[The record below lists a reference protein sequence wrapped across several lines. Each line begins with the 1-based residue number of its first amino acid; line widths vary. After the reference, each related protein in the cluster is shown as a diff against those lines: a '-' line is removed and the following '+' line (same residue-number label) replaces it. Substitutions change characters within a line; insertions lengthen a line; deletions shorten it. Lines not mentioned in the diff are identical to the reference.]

1 MKIYCPRSVRNSY
14 LHLIGSYPFPRSCF
28 GFILNIFRINFTLL
42 WMENGNIA
50 WLCTMAL
57 RVQYFTTQIYFTQS
71 KFQFT
76 QSKIHFTQLEIH
88 FTQLEIHFTQ
98 LGIHF
103 AQLKF
108 SPSGP
113 YFCYHQSLIC
123 YKDWLLS
130 VLFTMYRHVMK
141 FLADSKTTRNAYMR
155 LDISQTLKILLH
167 MDSN

>member
-1 MKIYCPRSVRNSY
+1 
-14 LHLIGSYPFPRSCF
+14 
-28 GFILNIFRINFTLL
+28 
-42 WMENGNIA
+42 
-50 WLCTMAL
+50 MAL
-57 RVQYFTTQIYFTQS
+57 RVQYFTTQIYYTQS

-76 QSKIHFTQLEIH
+76 QSKIN

-113 YFCYHQSLIC
+113 YFCYHQSLIY

-141 FLADSKTTRNAYMR
+141 FLADSKTKTCN
-155 LDISQTLKILLH
+155 
-167 MDSN
+167 

>member
-1 MKIYCPRSVRNSY
+1 M
-14 LHLIGSYPFPRSCF
+14 
-28 GFILNIFRINFTLL
+28 ILL
-42 WMENGNIA
+42 EYG
-50 WLCTMAL
+50 TMAL

-88 FTQLEIHFTQ
+88 FTQSKFHFTQSKFHVTQLGIHFTQ

-113 YFCYHQSLIC
+113 YFCYHQSLIY

-130 VLFTMYRHVMK
+130 VLFTMYRHVGK
-141 FLADSKTTRNAYMR
+141 LSDEIFGGFNHEKDQYQKINNKRNPITT
-155 LDISQTLKILLH
+155 L
-167 MDSN
+167 